1 MRLDIQEVSYH
12 RNGISGNGFHVVQ
25 FKFKED
31 GVPLNMLAVVFEE
44 PGSVAV
50 FDRQLLSV
58 GITEFIKN
66 SWRGDRFEPALRRA
80 IKRHSK

>member
-1 MRLDIQEVSYH
+1 MRLDIREVSYH

-31 GVPLNMLAVVFEE
+31 GVSLNMIGIVFEE
-44 PGSVAV
+44 PGNVAV

-58 GITEFIKN
+58 GIAEFIKN

-80 IKRHSK
+80 IKRYEK